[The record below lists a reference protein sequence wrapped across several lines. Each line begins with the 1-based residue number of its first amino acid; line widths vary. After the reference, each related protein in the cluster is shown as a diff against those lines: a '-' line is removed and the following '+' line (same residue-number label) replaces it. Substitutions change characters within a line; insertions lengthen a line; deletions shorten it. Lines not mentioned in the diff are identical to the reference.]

1 MRARRDL
8 GSWTGG
14 QRRGAS
20 TVTGK
25 AILVGAA
32 IALLSAGAAAGGVYW
47 WQNGTVPEA
56 EERLRSAL
64 DAAQEARNG
73 AGELAEEVDDLQAR
87 VGKLRGRWMAAQD
100 ATRVMQYC
108 VDLVSGDEEDR
119 VGPQTLMFGGPSLSE
134 DSQDELSVDELE
146 WFWGP
151 EAHQAAIA
159 DGELEAAELD
169 YYIRNDDPE
178 KISLP
183 VADDIV
189 VVTTTADRHNI
200 PAPKCKT
207 WKAFVRA
214 FRDPKPWQSSIT
226 HSPYWM
232 TIKDG
237 VIVRLVEQYLP

>member
-1 MRARRDL
+1 M
-8 GSWTGG
+8 
-14 QRRGAS
+14 
-20 TVTGK
+20 TGK
-25 AILVGAA
+25 AILAGVA
-32 IALLSAGAAAGGVYW
+32 IALVSAGAAVGGAYW
-47 WQNGTVPEA
+47 WQSGTVDDTED
-56 EERLRSAL
+56 RLRSAL
-64 DAAQEARNG
+64 AAAQEARDE
-73 AGELAEEVDDLQAR
+73 ADELDEDVDDLETR
-87 VGKLRGRWMAAQD
+87 VGKLRDRWFAAQE
-100 ATRVMQYC
+100 ATRLMQNC
-108 VDLVSGDEEDR
+108 VDRVSGDEEDN

-134 DSQDELSVDELE
+134 DSQDELLVDEFE

-151 EAHQAAIA
+151 EAHKAAIA

-189 VVTTTADRHNI
+189 VVTTTADRHSI

-207 WKAFVRA
+207 WNAFVRA
-214 FRDPKPWQSSIT
+214 FRDPEPWQRSIT
-226 HSPYWM
+226 QSPYWM